1 MPAEQ
6 SDKPDDTRFA
16 REHDLEA
23 IETVEEDGEE
33 EELAE
38 LSLEDIR
45 DCDDD
50 TLEKVPTP
58 EWKNKKGRGGFVFV
72 RNRSGADRNHFE
84 QESARRQGGRRKP
97 RAAAMKDLLERL
109 VVFGA
114 CTSKREPLLSAKDI
128 EWLRGKNAA
137 PIGRIADTVLRLNGW
152 TQGDL
157 ENMVGNSPSGL
168 NSNATSG

>member
-1 MPAEQ
+1 MPAVQ
-6 SDKPDDTRFA
+6 SDRPEDTRFA
-16 REHDLEA
+16 REHELVA
-23 IETVEEDGEE
+23 VEEDGEE
-33 EELAE
+33 EELTE

-58 EWKNKKGRGGFVFV
+58 EWGGFVFV

-109 VVFGA
+109 VVFGS
-114 CTSKREPLLSAKDI
+114 CTSKREPLFSAKDI
-128 EWLRGKNAA
+128 EWLRDKNAA

-152 TQGDL
+152 TEGDL
-157 ENMVGNSPSGL
+157 ENMVGNSPSGPNL
-168 NSNATSG
+168 SATSD